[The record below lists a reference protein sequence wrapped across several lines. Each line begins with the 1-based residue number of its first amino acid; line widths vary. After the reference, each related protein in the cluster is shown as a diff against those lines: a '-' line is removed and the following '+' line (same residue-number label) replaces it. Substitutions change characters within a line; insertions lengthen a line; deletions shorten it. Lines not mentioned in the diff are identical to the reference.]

1 MSNTRNSNII
11 TKFFGGGGAN
21 FPAAINP
28 TNTYRRH
35 HMDPILMAGADGIL
49 WDPGLNEYVAYEIE
63 FLVVNVHTAAVVVNI
78 GVDLVSGGGLT
89 AGEYWMYNENIPYP
103 GNSGWRGPFTILG
116 WDDIRGWCV
125 TGANLA
131 TVHWRITRAW

>member
-28 TNTYRRH
+28 ANTYRRH

-49 WDPGLNEYVAYEIE
+49 WDPGLNQYVAYEIE
-63 FLVVNVHTAAVVVNI
+63 FLVVNVHNAAVVVNI

-89 AGEYWMYNENIPYP
+89 AGEYWMYK
-103 GNSGWRGPFTILG
+103 
-116 WDDIRGWCV
+116 
-125 TGANLA
+125 
-131 TVHWRITRAW
+131 